1 MRSAAIALV
10 AAIAA
15 LLPLTP
21 AHAAYGAPI
30 PVSMAVYG
38 GWNNSQ
44 LLARLDGTLQFD
56 DGNSKYKY
64 NLELCRVSSFVAP
77 RVNVYVNGAYKN
89 TLYYNGGS
97 STALC
102 PSFYTATALAAE
114 VDNGSTVVNV
124 TLTLVGSD
132 FNNNVFRERGRS
144 GTYDNPYN

>member
-1 MRSAAIALV
+1 MAV
-10 AAIAA
+10 AA

-38 GWNNSQ
+38 GPTGTQ
-44 LLARLDGTLQFD
+44 LLARVDGTMQFG
-56 DGNSKYKY
+56 DGNMKYAY

-77 RVNVYVNGAYKN
+77 HVKVFVNGVHKDS
-89 TLYYNGGS
+89 LFWSGGS

-124 TLTLVGSD
+124 ALTLVGSD
-132 FNNNVFRERGRS
+132 FNNNVYRERTKTA
-144 GTYDNPYN
+144 TYDNPFN

>member
-1 MRSAAIALV
+1 MAV
-10 AAIAA
+10 AA

-38 GWNNSQ
+38 GSTGTQ
-44 LLARLDGTLQFD
+44 LLARVDGTMQFD
-56 DGNSKYKY
+56 DGNMKYQY

-77 RVNVYVNGAYKN
+77 HVKVSVNGVYKYS
-89 TLYYNGGS
+89 LFWSGGS

-114 VDNGSTVVNV
+114 VDNGSTVANV

-132 FNNNVFRERGRS
+132 FNNNVYRERTRTT
-144 GTYDNPYN
+144 TYDNPFN